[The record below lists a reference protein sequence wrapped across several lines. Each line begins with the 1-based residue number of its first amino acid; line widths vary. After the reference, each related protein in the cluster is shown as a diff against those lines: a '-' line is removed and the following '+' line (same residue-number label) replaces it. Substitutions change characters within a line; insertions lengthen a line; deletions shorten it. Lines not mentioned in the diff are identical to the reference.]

1 MQTNKPLTYSE
12 LVDIQLIL
20 GHELLTLNNSN
31 KILKNHH
38 DIVVMNNKQIKKVK
52 VLQAKIGNLLEVY
65 YA

>member
-20 GHELLTLNNSN
+20 GHEILTLNNSN
-31 KILKNHH
+31 KVLKNHH
-38 DIVVMNNKQIKKVK
+38 DIVAMNNKQIKKVK